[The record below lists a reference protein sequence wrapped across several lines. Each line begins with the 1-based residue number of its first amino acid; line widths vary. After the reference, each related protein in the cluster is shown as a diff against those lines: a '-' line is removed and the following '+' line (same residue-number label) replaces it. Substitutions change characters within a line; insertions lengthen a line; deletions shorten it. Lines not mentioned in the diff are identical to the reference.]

1 MFGTR
6 PQDFFMAPPSLNE
19 KMFFARNP
27 DAQREIFQR
36 SKPQIFS
43 QVLSPAGGLASGLA
57 SGPPVFPSDNSPPGG
72 QTLRTSKEIFLPN
85 AQTPLVKSRWFGPS
99 EMPAIDK
106 SKYRGK

>member
-36 SKPQIFS
+36 SKPQIFP
-43 QVLSPAGGLASGLA
+43 QVLSPV
-57 SGPPVFPSDNSPPGG
+57 SGPSVFPSDNSPPGG
-72 QTLRTSKEIFLPN
+72 QPLRTSKEIFLPN
-85 AQTPLVKSRWFGPS
+85 AQAPLVKSRWFGPS